1 MQAMLGD
8 LQEAELS
15 VSFQEHFQGTEAC
28 SPRRLLSAPLLAA
41 TGYYTALQEA
51 TVPKSQESC
60 LSVHLPTAPG
70 ICSRSCVLAPDI
82 MAGWAKPGLLL
93 QV

>member
-1 MQAMLGD
+1 MQGLLGD

-15 VSFQEHFQGTEAC
+15 VSFQEQFQGTEAC

-41 TGYYTALQEA
+41 TGYYTALSVPA
-51 TVPKSQESC
+51 VPKSQESF

-70 ICSRSCVLAPDI
+70 ICSLSCVLAPDI
-82 MAGWAKPGLLL
+82 MAGWEKPGLLL